1 MAPASVNKAGTES
14 TAHWRVVATAATI
27 TGSASL
33 TTMENTLVNAGLV
46 GAESIVNKSRSTI
59 ARTALTMME
68 TG

>member
-14 TAHWRVVATAATI
+14 TVHWRVVTTAATI

-33 TTMENTLVNAGLV
+33 TTMENSLVNAGLV
-46 GAESIVNKSRSTI
+46 GAGSFVNKSRSTI

-68 TG
+68 MG